1 VNAMAWL
8 FLAIGVQ
15 FVLVAMLAR
24 STFWRAAGIS
34 GFASVI
40 VLFAL
45 WTVTDGAQKRTEAWL
60 ILTSL
65 PLIAMGAF
73 AWRRRLGKLAM
84 ILGVILT
91 VALMGT
97 WQWATLTQDADGAV
111 ATIAYA
117 FLVLVAMVAL
127 FMIGGVLGLNIL
139 VERTR
144 NPVP

>member
-1 VNAMAWL
+1 MAWL

-15 FVLVAMLAR
+15 FALVAVLAR
-24 STFWRAAGIS
+24 APFWRAVGIS
-34 GFASVI
+34 GFASVV
-40 VLFAL
+40 VLCAL
-45 WTVTDGAQKRTEAWL
+45 WVVTDGAQKRTEAWL

-73 AWRRRLGKLAM
+73 AWARKLGKLAM

-91 VALMGT
+91 IALMGT
-97 WQWATLTQDADGAV
+97 WQWAALTQDAGGAV
-111 ATIAYA
+111 ATITYA

-144 NPVP
+144 TPRPG